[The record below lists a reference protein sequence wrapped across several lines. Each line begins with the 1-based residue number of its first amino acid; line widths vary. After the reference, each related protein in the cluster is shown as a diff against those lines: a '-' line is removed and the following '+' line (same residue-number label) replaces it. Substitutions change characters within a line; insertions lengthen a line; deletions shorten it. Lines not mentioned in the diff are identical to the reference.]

1 MTDFKTEA
9 ILALAK
15 ATILEVSF
23 MDSQPDER
31 LSFDRHVIMEV
42 FTAAQASGIIDPSL
56 VCQFVCCIT
65 FYFATDSLLF
75 LQGV

>member
-1 MTDFKTEA
+1 MMDFKTEA

-31 LSFDRHVIMEV
+31 LSFDRHIIMEV

-56 VCQFVCCIT
+56 VCQFVYCTPC
-65 FYFATDSLLF
+65 
-75 LQGV
+75 

>member
-23 MDSQPDER
+23 MDSQPNVKLD
-31 LSFDRHVIMEV
+31 FDTNIVKAV
-42 FTAAQASGIIDPSL
+42 FEAAQISGIIDPSL
-56 VCQFVCCIT
+56 VCQFVCYTAC
-65 FYFATDSLLF
+65 YFATDSLLF